1 MKHKIKIHMEIDIE
15 VSAEYLE
22 KLEKNLYLE
31 IVKNCFKNH
40 NRTIVNESME
50 IIESKEMA

>member
-1 MKHKIKIHMEIDIE
+1 MKHKIKIKMEIDIE

-50 IIESKEMA
+50 IIKQEVAQ